1 MPDKSEDKAAPEKD
15 DALYAEWRCK
25 RCGICCG
32 SNDGHP
38 CEHLR
43 QNGDNFFCEIY
54 ETRFG
59 IHRTVD
65 GMPFRCVRIQTIIE
79 TLGGY
84 SECAYVQELLRRRGA
99 GNK

>member
-1 MPDKSEDKAAPEKD
+1 MPDKNEDDIKQDNDE
-15 DALYAEWRCK
+15 LYAEWRCK

-32 SNDGHP
+32 STDGHP

-43 QNGDNFFCEIY
+43 RDGDNKYFCEIY
-54 ETRFG
+54 EKRFG

-84 SECAYVQELLRRRGA
+84 SECAYVKELLRRRSA
-99 GNK
+99 GEK